1 MRPLLLPTLA
11 SPPPLTLSGPL
22 PSIFFRPT
30 DAALRFPSPLAADI
44 DEGGPPSPPTETF
57 DPAPVALSL
66 LLARLLAAVEALP
79 PLVAAEGDAG
89 AGVRKGRR
97 TGTDGSMCMAPRR
110 TAAAHGPFGAGGGA
124 VGVVAE
130 EGTEGGAEEVDR
142 AGVEVLVL
150 VLVAV
155 EDVGEE
161 EEEDVVEVEVE
172 VGGLSTREPVNVGGG
187 REASGFVSDSPD
199 FFPKPPS
206 LSRRESSAFAGT
218 IGATSE
224 PPLARVRPALPSFFS
239 TMGEGRVGSVLG
251 LTWETA
257 LSRPTVGM
265 CEATGRGAACGS
277 LSSLPSPSPSLS
289 ALAFS
294 FPPASP
300 NAPGAGRLES
310 GGKLSWVRLIS
321 TGAGVTTSGAAIC
334 CCCCCPFFL
343 FFPFLDVTG
352 AAVLPSPP
360 VGPVPFPPI
369 PAPAP
374 LPPPSPFAPP
384 RRPLITTPFF
394 PSGPVRGAAV
404 NDEGAAGMLPPLPP
418 PRWAGSAVPCAG
430 CGGWPGVPPAP
441 RCAPCCE

>member
-1 MRPLLLPTLA
+1 MRPPLLPTLA

-30 DAALRFPSPLAADI
+30 DAALRFSSPMAVDI

-79 PLVAAEGDAG
+79 PLAAAEGDAG
-89 AGVRKGRR
+89 AAVRKGRR

-172 VGGLSTREPVNVGGG
+172 VGGFSTREPVNVGGG
-187 REASGFVSDSPD
+187 SEASLAAHAGSPGFVSDSPA

-206 LSRRESSAFAGT
+206 LSWRDSSTFAGT

-224 PPLARVRPALPSFFS
+224 PPLARGRPALPSFFS

-251 LTWETA
+251 LA
-257 LSRPTVGM
+257 
-265 CEATGRGAACGS
+265 
-277 LSSLPSPSPSLS
+277 
-289 ALAFS
+289 
-294 FPPASP
+294 
-300 NAPGAGRLES
+300 
-310 GGKLSWVRLIS
+310 
-321 TGAGVTTSGAAIC
+321 
-334 CCCCCPFFL
+334 
-343 FFPFLDVTG
+343 
-352 AAVLPSPP
+352 
-360 VGPVPFPPI
+360 
-369 PAPAP
+369 
-374 LPPPSPFAPP
+374 
-384 RRPLITTPFF
+384 
-394 PSGPVRGAAV
+394 
-404 NDEGAAGMLPPLPP
+404 
-418 PRWAGSAVPCAG
+418 
-430 CGGWPGVPPAP
+430 
-441 RCAPCCE
+441 